1 MQISDRRDDPRR
13 TLLGGAFM
21 VIYVTSEENR
31 CCYATRDVKHYQPAK
46 FQNDRTT
53 FIFYRQ
59 RYRPTLKIEI
69 THISLTMFNFT
80 ILGKIHEHRQKGIN
94 LKLY

>member
-1 MQISDRRDDPRR
+1 MQISNRRDDPRR
-13 TLLGGAFM
+13 TPLGGAFT

-31 CCYATRDVKHYQPAK
+31 RCYATRDVKLCQPAK

-59 RYRPTLKIEI
+59 RYRPTLNKQSWTTASEGTLKTSILYFCVKI
-69 THISLTMFNFT
+69 T
-80 ILGKIHEHRQKGIN
+80 
-94 LKLY
+94 